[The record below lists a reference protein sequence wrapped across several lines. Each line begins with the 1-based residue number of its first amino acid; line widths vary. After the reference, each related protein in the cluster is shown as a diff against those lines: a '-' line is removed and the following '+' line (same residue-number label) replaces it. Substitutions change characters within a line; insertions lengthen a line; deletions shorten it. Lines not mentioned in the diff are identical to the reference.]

1 MSPSTTRGADGAPLP
16 ATRGGGRRA
25 RYAEATR
32 ALLQET
38 LFDAASALLSEHPWS
53 AVRMVDIARA
63 AGVSRQ
69 TLYNEFGSRQSFAQA
84 YIIHEA
90 EKFLAAV
97 RDAIHTHRDRPRA
110 AVSAAVEVF
119 LTAAASE
126 PLIAAIVAGDE
137 SDGLLPLVTNQAGPV
152 LSFATDNVTAY
163 LATIWP
169 GVASRSLR
177 QVAEQLVR
185 LAISHA
191 ASPTAAP
198 AEVGATLAEVLGPH
212 LDELVTG
219 SEQ

>member
-1 MSPSTTRGADGAPLP
+1 M
-16 ATRGGGRRA
+16 
-25 RYAEATR
+25 
-32 ALLQET
+32 
-38 LFDAASALLSEHPWS
+38 FDAASGLLREHPWS

-84 YIIHEA
+84 YIMHEA

-97 RDAIHTHRDRPRA
+97 REAVHAHRDRPRA

-137 SDGLLPLVTNQAGPV
+137 SEGLLPLVTNQAGPV
-152 LSFATDNVTAY
+152 LSLATDNVTAY
-163 LATIWP
+163 LATVWP

-177 QVAEQLVR
+177 LVAEQLVR

-191 ASPTAAP
+191 ASPTATP

-212 LDELVTG
+212 LDELVAG
-219 SEQ
+219 SQQ